1 MALLKIMEICTKFS
15 SNTDLADMD
24 ANALN
29 YWLGKFVQEVANSEG
44 KVYPAMTLYGI
55 ICGIRRHLEE
65 TVGCKA
71 LNPLDSSDK
80 RYEMISNLCLL
91 QDTISIE
98 YNN

>member
-1 MALLKIMEICTKFS
+1 
-15 SNTDLADMD
+15 MD

-91 QDTISIE
+91 QDTIFIE